1 MSFAIRC
8 MVSLLKYLL
17 PKISAFQHFVW
28 MLKFPVQLQ
37 RGPGQMYR
45 GEHVQQGRGA
55 CTRLCWLWRQ
65 VSRHLVLGDHQDL
78 CPGCP
83 WWRLPCGERSSPTW
97 NLAGVTLWRFP
108 AGRFLSMSSKWKSFS
123 LRYSFRIGTNDS
135 VDQIF
140 LFLHHH
146 FLYHVYVH
154 DPRLNQLFYISKLP
168 SVSIYQCMPISRL

>member
-1 MSFAIRC
+1 
-8 MVSLLKYLL
+8 
-17 PKISAFQHFVW
+17 

-45 GEHVQQGRGA
+45 GGHVQQGRGA
-55 CTRLCWLWRQ
+55 CTRLCWLWRK
-65 VSRHLVLGDHQDL
+65 VSRHHFVLGDHQDL
-78 CPGCP
+78 GAGCL
-83 WWRLPCGERSSPTW
+83 WWRLPFGEKSSPTW
-97 NLAGVTLWRFP
+97 SLAGVTLWRFP
-108 AGRFLSMSSKWKSFS
+108 AGRFLTLSSKYFILMKVFFT
-123 LRYSFRIGTNDS
+123 LSFRIGTNDS

-154 DPRLNQLFYISKLP
+154 DPRLNQLLYISKLS